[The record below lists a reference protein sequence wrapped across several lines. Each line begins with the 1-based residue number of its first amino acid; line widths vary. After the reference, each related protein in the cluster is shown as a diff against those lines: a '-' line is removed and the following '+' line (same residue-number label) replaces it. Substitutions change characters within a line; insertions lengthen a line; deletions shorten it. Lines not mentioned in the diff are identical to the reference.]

1 LALKLKEQKSSTD
14 STTETEQNLFSTEYI
29 NKVLAMF
36 VDLDLTKRK
45 YEKLRNHT
53 YNIHGNKLYP
63 PYSAIVE
70 AKKACYPEHIT
81 FSTNGAKIH
90 LISLLEHTLKRILMT
105 LDKDVLTN
113 ATKSLIFVSKWGMD
127 GASGQQTTRQKWNF
141 RDDSI
146 DLSSSFCTSRT

>member
-14 STTETEQNLFSTEYI
+14 NTTKTEQNLFTEYI

-36 VDLDLTKRK
+36 VDLDLTKRT
-45 YEKLRNHT
+45 YEKLRRNHT

-81 FSTNGAKIH
+81 FSTSGAKVH
-90 LISLLEHTLKRILMT
+90 L
-105 LDKDVLTN
+105 
-113 ATKSLIFVSKWGMD
+113 
-127 GASGQQTTRQKWNF
+127 
-141 RDDSI
+141 
-146 DLSSSFCTSRT
+146 